1 MAYRGR
7 ALVEL
12 ETTLGEVIEEPV
24 GTIQGEEV
32 IRAEVGNKCLNAFNY
47 TIEP

>member
-12 ETTLGEVIEEPV
+12 ETVLSEEPIKDKV
-24 GTIQGEEV
+24 TPLDDEDVVMVQV
-32 IRAEVGNKCLNAFNY
+32 W
-47 TIEP
+47 